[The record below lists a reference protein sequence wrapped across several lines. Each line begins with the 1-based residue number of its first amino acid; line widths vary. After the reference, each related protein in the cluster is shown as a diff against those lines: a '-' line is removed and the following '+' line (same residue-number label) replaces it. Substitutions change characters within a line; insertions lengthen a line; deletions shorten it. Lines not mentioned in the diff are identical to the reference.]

1 MSSQNATDMTTGS
14 PTKHIIVFA
23 IPLLI
28 GNLFQQFYNIID
40 SLVVGNYVGPNAVAA
55 VGTCGSTN
63 FLFFSLAAGLA
74 TGIGVIV
81 AQYYGMGNEIGVRK
95 AIANAG
101 YVLISTSLI
110 VSILGYIFAKQ
121 VLLILQTPESI
132 LPDATIYLKV
142 SCLGIVMVSLYNGV
156 SCILRALGDSK
167 TPLYFLILSSIV
179 NIVLDLLFVS
189 EYHMGVYG
197 VGLATIISQAV
208 SAIASLIYAY
218 IKFSYFKL
226 TLEQLKPDS
235 VIIKKSFQIGVPVAV
250 QNSTIAV
257 SCMVLQGV
265 VNSFGETVMAAFSIT
280 GRIEQIIHQPYGSLG
295 IALTNYSGQNMGAG
309 KIDRVKEG
317 YRKAVIM
324 MLVFSLAMLPIVYIF
339 GSDIIGLFFD
349 ETVEN
354 VADVVSIG
362 TKALRITSL
371 AYAGLG
377 LIYIPRAVLNG
388 CGDTGF
394 AMINGICEVA
404 CRIIYSQIFTRIAFF
419 GFWGIWIT
427 TALTWSTT
435 AVVCVYRYMSGK
447 WMSKRIDA

>member
-1 MSSQNATDMTTGS
+1 M
-14 PTKHIIVFA
+14 
-23 IPLLI
+23 
-28 GNLFQQFYNIID
+28 
-40 SLVVGNYVGPNAVAA
+40 
-55 VGTCGSTN
+55 
-63 FLFFSLAAGLA
+63 
-74 TGIGVIV
+74 
-81 AQYYGMGNEIGVRK
+81 
-95 AIANAG
+95 
-101 YVLISTSLI
+101 
-110 VSILGYIFAKQ
+110 SILGYIFAKQ
-121 VLLILQTPESI
+121 VLLLLQTPESI

-218 IKFSYFKL
+218 IKFPYFKL

-295 IALTNYSGQNMGAG
+295 IALTNYS
-309 KIDRVKEG
+309 
-317 YRKAVIM
+317 
-324 MLVFSLAMLPIVYIF
+324 VY
-339 GSDIIGLFFD
+339 LF
-349 ETVEN
+349 
-354 VADVVSIG
+354 
-362 TKALRITSL
+362 
-371 AYAGLG
+371 
-377 LIYIPRAVLNG
+377 
-388 CGDTGF
+388 
-394 AMINGICEVA
+394 
-404 CRIIYSQIFTRIAFF
+404 
-419 GFWGIWIT
+419 
-427 TALTWSTT
+427 
-435 AVVCVYRYMSGK
+435 
-447 WMSKRIDA
+447 

>member
-1 MSSQNATDMTTGS
+1 MSSNNITDMTKGS
-14 PTKHIIVFA
+14 PTKHIIIFA
-23 IPLLI
+23 VPLLI

-63 FLFFSLAAGLA
+63 FLFFSLASGLA

-81 AQYYGMGNEIGVRK
+81 AQYYGMGNESGVRK

-101 YVLISTSLI
+101 YVLISTSLV
-110 VSILGYIFAKQ
+110 VSILGFIFAKQ
-121 VLLILQTPESI
+121 VLLVLQTPESI
-132 LPDATIYLKV
+132 LPDATIYLQV
-142 SCLGIVMVSLYNGV
+142 SCVGIVMVSLYNGI

-179 NIVLDLLFVS
+179 NIVLDLVFVRQ
-189 EYHMGVYG
+189 YGMGVFG

-218 IKFSYFKL
+218 IKFPYFKL

-235 VIIKKSFQIGVPVAV
+235 VIIRKSFEIGVPVAV

-317 YRKAVIM
+317 YRKAVVMVI
-324 MLVFSLAMLPIVYIF
+324 VFSLAMLPIVYIF
-339 GSDIIGLFFD
+339 GSSIIGLFFD
-349 ETVEN
+349 ESVEN
-354 VADVVSIG
+354 VTEVIAIG

-371 AYAGLG
+371 AYLGLG

-404 CRIIYSQIFTRIAFF
+404 CRILYSQIFTRIPIL

-427 TALTWSTT
+427 TALTWTTT
-435 AVVCVYRYMSGK
+435 AVVCVHRYVSGK
-447 WMSKRIDA
+447 WRSKGITA

>member
-1 MSSQNATDMTTGS
+1 MSSNNVTDMTVGS
-14 PTKHIIVFA
+14 PTKHIILFA

-40 SLVVGNYVGPNAVAA
+40 SLVVGNFVGPNAVAA
-55 VGTCGSTN
+55 VGTCGSPN
-63 FLFFSLAAGLA
+63 FFFFSLAAGLA

-81 AQYYGMGNEIGVRK
+81 AQYYGMGNEKGVRS

-101 YVLISTSLI
+101 YVLITTSLI
-110 VSILGYIFAKQ
+110 VSVLGFVFARQ
-121 VLLILQTPESI
+121 VLLLLQTPDTI

-142 SCLGIVMVSLYNGV
+142 SCVGIVMVSLYNGV

-167 TPLYFLILSSIV
+167 TPLYFLILSSVV
-179 NIVLDLLFVS
+179 NIILDILFVR
-189 EYHMGVYG
+189 EFGMGVFG
-197 VGLATIISQAV
+197 VGLATVIAQAV

-218 IKFSYFKL
+218 IRFPYFKL
-226 TLEQLKPDS
+226 TSEQLKPDS
-235 VIIKKSFQIGVPVAV
+235 VLIIKSFQIGVPVAV
-250 QNSTIAV
+250 QNSTIAI

-295 IALTNYSGQNMGAG
+295 IALTNYAGQNMGAG
-309 KIDRVKEG
+309 KIERVKEG
-317 YRKAVIM
+317 YRKAVLMVVI
-324 MLVFSLAMLPIVYIF
+324 FSLAMLPIVYIF
-339 GSDIIGLFFD
+339 GSSIIGLFFD
-349 ETVEN
+349 ESVEN
-354 VADVVSIG
+354 VAEVISIG

-371 AYAGLG
+371 AYFGLG

-404 CRIIYSQIFTRIAFF
+404 CRILYSQIFTRIAIF

-427 TALTWSTT
+427 TALTWATT
-435 AVVCVYRYMSGK
+435 AVVCVLRYMSGK
-447 WMSKRIDA
+447 WKHKAIKA